1 MYKDVKVK
9 EKQLLIE
16 KANMEAI
23 VEMREKSAKETFKE
37 YQITLEEN
45 NRLYIMI
52 SDQRKT
58 MEDYEKDKKNFNS
71 KIISIV
77 ADNSFNKR
85 KLEEMTKKCEEAQT
99 KYAQLQLTVTQVQ
112 EENEILRKNENS
124 YMGHF
129 DSV

>member
-1 MYKDVKVK
+1 
-9 EKQLLIE
+9 
-16 KANMEAI
+16 
-23 VEMREKSAKETFKE
+23 MREKSAKETFKE

-58 MEDYEKDKKNFNS
+58 MEDYEKEKKNFNS

-85 KLEEMTKKCEEAQT
+85 KLEEMAKKYEEAQT
-99 KYAQLQLTVTQVQ
+99 KCAQLQLIVTQAQ

-124 YMGHF
+124 FKGHF
-129 DSV
+129 ETV

>member
-1 MYKDVKVK
+1 MDLLKTLYKDVKVK

-23 VEMREKSAKETFKE
+23 VEMREKSGKETFKE

-77 ADNSFNKR
+77 A
-85 KLEEMTKKCEEAQT
+85 
-99 KYAQLQLTVTQVQ
+99 
-112 EENEILRKNENS
+112 
-124 YMGHF
+124 
-129 DSV
+129 